1 MMDTGVDAMMDTGVD
16 TMMDTGVDAM
26 MDSTGQQMEA
36 TIGQPRRRT
45 GGFTL
50 VEVMIVIGILGF
62 GLLALSAMQIK
73 AMHGS
78 DRGRHATNAAAVAE
92 SRMEQ
97 LLQAPWT
104 SITATGGF
112 VNDPVENNNIQ
123 LDGGASLAERTYTVS
138 YQVADVEAGFTRAI
152 DVQVSWTEEGG
163 EIRSVTLS
171 SIRYN
176 REGT

>member
-1 MMDTGVDAMMDTGVD
+1 MMGAKTERFNRA
-16 TMMDTGVDAM
+16 A
-26 MDSTGQQMEA
+26 
-36 TIGQPRRRT
+36 

-50 VEVMIVIGILGF
+50 IEVMITIGILTF
-62 GLLALSAMQIK
+62 GLLALAAMQIQ

-78 DRGRHATNAAAVAE
+78 DRGRHATHAAAIAE
-92 SRMEQ
+92 NKMEQ
-97 LLQAPWT
+97 LQQDAWA
-104 SITATGGF
+104 SIGATGGF
-112 VNDPVENNNIQ
+112 VADPVEESTVK
-123 LDGGASLAERTYTVS
+123 LDGATLVERTYNVS
-138 YQVADVEAGFTRAI
+138 YQIADLQPTFTRAI

>member
-1 MMDTGVDAMMDTGVD
+1 MDGKAERFDRA
-16 TMMDTGVDAM
+16 A
-26 MDSTGQQMEA
+26 
-36 TIGQPRRRT
+36 

-50 VEVMIVIGILGF
+50 IEVMIAIGILTF
-62 GLLALSAMQIK
+62 GLLALATMQIH

-78 DRGRHATNAAAVAE
+78 DRGRHATHAAAIAE
-92 SRMEQ
+92 NRMEQ
-97 LLQAPWT
+97 LQQDAWA
-104 SITATGGF
+104 SIGVTGGF
-112 VNDPVENNNIQ
+112 VADPVEQSSVQ
-123 LDGGASLAERTYTVS
+123 LNGGSLSERDYNVS
-138 YQVADVEAGFTRAI
+138 HQIADLQPTFTRAI

>member
-1 MMDTGVDAMMDTGVD
+1 MMDTTDQRV
-16 TMMDTGVDAM
+16 
-26 MDSTGQQMEA
+26 EA
-36 TIGQPRRRT
+36 TIGQPRQRS

-50 VEVMIVIGILGF
+50 VEVMIVVGILTF

-92 SRMEQ
+92 NRMEQ
-97 LLQAPWT
+97 LQQAPWA
-104 SITATGGF
+104 SIAVTGGF
-112 VNDPVENNNIQ
+112 VNDPTEQNNIQ
-123 LDGGASLAERTYTVS
+123 VDGGASHAERAYNVS
-138 YQVADVEAGFTRAI
+138 YQITDVEASFTRAI

-163 EIRSVTLS
+163 EVRSITLS

>member
-1 MMDTGVDAMMDTGVD
+1 MMEPTSEWT
-16 TMMDTGVDAM
+16 
-26 MDSTGQQMEA
+26 EA

-50 VEVMIVIGILGF
+50 VEAMIVIGILTF
-62 GLLALSAMQIK
+62 GLLALSTMQIK

-78 DRGRHATNAAAVAE
+78 DRGRHATNAAAIAE
-92 SRMEQ
+92 NKMER
-97 LLQAPWT
+97 LQQDPWA
-104 SITATGGF
+104 SIAVTGGF
-112 VNDPVENNNIQ
+112 VADPVEQNTIQ
-123 LDGGASLAERTYTVS
+123 LDGGSISERAYSVS
-138 YQVADVEAGFTRAI
+138 YQITDVQASFTRAI

-163 EIRSVTLS
+163 EVRSITLS